1 MAREEIVW
9 FYYEVDALMW
19 LDKDEI
25 LYITTADGTT
35 IGVLKDCEVT
45 ISFETVS
52 SRETV
57 RDTDGVLKIKVIERI
72 EEPPVMTITGKMVDW
87 DTSIHVKII

>member
-1 MAREEIVW
+1 MG
-9 FYYEVDALMW
+9 

-35 IGVLKDCEVT
+35 LGVLEDCEVT
-45 ISFETVS
+45 ISAETIS

-57 RDTDGVLKIKVIERI
+57 LDADGLVKTKVSNRI
-72 EEPPVMTITGKMVDW
+72 EEPPVITITGKMIVW
-87 DTSIHVKII
+87 DKSIYVKIV